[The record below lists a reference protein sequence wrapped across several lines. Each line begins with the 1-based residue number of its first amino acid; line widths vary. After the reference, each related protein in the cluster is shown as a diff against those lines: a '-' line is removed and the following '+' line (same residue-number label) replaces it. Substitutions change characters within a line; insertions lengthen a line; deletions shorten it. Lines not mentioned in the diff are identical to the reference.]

1 MGLRD
6 ALRRLRRE
14 AKGELVEIPQADGS
28 VLKFPQSELVVAF
41 LNECDRLKGEDLPV
55 HPATLACKNSS
66 DPVWRNSGF
75 AELHADGPVEDLS
88 E

>member
-14 AKGELVEIPQADGS
+14 AKGEFVEIPQPDGS
-28 VLKFPQSELVVAF
+28 VARFPRSDLQVAF
-41 LNECDRLKGEDLPV
+41 LRECDRLKGADLDP
-55 HPATLACKNSS
+55 HPLTLAASRS
-66 DPVWRNSGF
+66 TDPTWSRSGF
-75 AELHADGPVEDLS
+75 AEWHVDGPVEDLS

>member
-1 MGLRD
+1 VGLRD

-28 VLKFPQSELVVAF
+28 VKTFPQAALEEGF
-41 LNECDRLKGEDLPV
+41 INECRRLSGEDLPV
-55 HPATLACKNSS
+55 HPLTIAAANSS

-75 AELHADGPVEDLS
+75 AEMTTEGDVVDLS